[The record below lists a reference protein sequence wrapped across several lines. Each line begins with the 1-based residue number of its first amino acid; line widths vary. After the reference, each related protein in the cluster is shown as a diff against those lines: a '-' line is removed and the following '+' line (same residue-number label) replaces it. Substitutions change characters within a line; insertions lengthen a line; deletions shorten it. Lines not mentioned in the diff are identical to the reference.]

1 MACRTWFC
9 LLALGLAD
17 ASSACDSRGG
27 HFMQED
33 WPFCV
38 DLVPGILMCYGVSGD
53 FLKLGLSVSPEL
65 NAGWSALAF
74 GCNGGMKGAQQ
85 FVVRKVEGRFIAE
98 ERYAETFATPQL
110 QPVQEVQ
117 LIFAS
122 EQSGHIEW
130 GTLLPRK
137 SCAEGERY
145 AIEDVVVMQWAIA
158 KVAILRIRGIE
169 QNVGHLDCEHFATVQ
184 TQIGD
189 LGRGEQ
195 IHRKTAFASVKEK
208 VVACPGVFDLKQLA
222 PAGLDMDV
230 KNHVAAVFREE
241 DSSSL
246 PYTVHHVILLWC
258 EEGLHAHLEIME
270 QLMMPPGCTI
280 WAGLGP
286 GGRGWQTHTGP
297 YSTWRL
303 RDSSGLSFLLA
314 DRLRPHDAG
323 LLTVIGAGPW
333 SGSLGLPDLPPGRA
347 HYTAPQVLA
356 PSSCTREWNAEELT
370 VFSVYHHAH
379 SLSINMSL
387 EVVRGSQKVGS
398 VRQENRFDFDSQA
411 FEMTSGSMKLRRGDE
426 LLLTCNEKNMSRT
439 SPTKWGD
446 LFDDEMC
453 VISMTVYPAQVMSQV
468 WFAEEGLVWCDGAS
482 HVWHNYSVSKIPL
495 LSSPRCIARG
505 SLISSEAIIGP
516 A

>member
-130 GTLLPRK
+130 GILLPRK

-145 AIEDVVVMQWAIA
+145 AIEDVLVMQWAIGA
-158 KVAILRIRGIE
+158 GHDFFFHTRKGSFSVDLLSAPKVPELSLHSGKMLTVRMPNILL
-169 QNVGHLDCEHFATVQ
+169 NAT
-184 TQIGD
+184 TSSRDRYFCG
-189 LGRGEQ
+189 
-195 IHRKTAFASVKEK
+195 F
-208 VVACPGVFDLKQLA
+208 FDLKQLA

-230 KNHVAAVFREE
+230 KNHVAAFFPEG
-241 DSSSL
+241 DSTFL
-246 PYTVHHVILLWC
+246 PYMVHHVILLWC
-258 EEGLHAHLEIME
+258 EEGLYTHHQIIEE
-270 QLMMPPGCTI
+270 CMMPPGCTI

-286 GGRGWQTHTGP
+286 GSRGLQLP
-297 YSTWRL
+297 
-303 RDSSGLSFLLA
+303 A
-314 DRLRPHDAG
+314 EAG
-323 LLTVIGAGPW
+323 FPFGG
-333 SGSLGLPDLPPGRA
+333 PGRTLFTIRA
-347 HYTAPQVLA
+347 SSALLQPVL
-356 PSSCTREWNAEELT
+356 
-370 VFSVYHHAH
+370 
-379 SLSINMSL
+379 NM
-387 EVVRGSQKVGS
+387 
-398 VRQENRFDFDSQA
+398 
-411 FEMTSGSMKLRRGDE
+411 
-426 LLLTCNEKNMSRT
+426 
-439 SPTKWGD
+439 
-446 LFDDEMC
+446 
-453 VISMTVYPAQVMSQV
+453 
-468 WFAEEGLVWCDGAS
+468 GAS
-482 HVWHNYSVSKIPL
+482 GQQWLEFLP
-495 LSSPRCIARG
+495 G
-505 SLISSEAIIGP
+505 
-516 A
+516 

>member
-1 MACRTWFC
+1 
-9 LLALGLAD
+9 
-17 ASSACDSRGG
+17 
-27 HFMQED
+27 
-33 WPFCV
+33 
-38 DLVPGILMCYGVSGD
+38 
-53 FLKLGLSVSPEL
+53 
-65 NAGWSALAF
+65 
-74 GCNGGMKGAQQ
+74 
-85 FVVRKVEGRFIAE
+85 
-98 ERYAETFATPQL
+98 
-110 QPVQEVQ
+110 
-117 LIFAS
+117 
-122 EQSGHIEW
+122 
-130 GTLLPRK
+130 
-137 SCAEGERY
+137 
-145 AIEDVVVMQWAIA
+145 MQWAIVA
-158 KVAILRIRGIE
+158 GHDFFFHTRKGSFSVNLLSAPKVPDLSLHSGKMLTVKMPNILL
-169 QNVGHLDCEHFATVQ
+169 NATNSK
-184 TQIGD
+184 D
-189 LGRGEQ
+189 RY
-195 IHRKTAFASVKEK
+195 F
-208 VVACPGVFDLKQLA
+208 CGVFDLKQLA
-222 PAGLDMDV
+222 PTGLDMDV

-246 PYTVHHVILLWC
+246 PYMVHHVILLWC

-286 GGRGWQTHTGP
+286 GGRGWQLPAEAGLPFGGP
-297 YSTWRL
+297 GRTLLGLQVHHYSPSSTWGL

-356 PSSCTREWNAEELT
+356 PFSCTREWNAEELT

-379 SLSINMSL
+379 SLSISMSL

-398 VRQENRFDFDSQA
+398 VRQEKRFDFDSQA

-426 LLLTCNEKNMSRT
+426 LLLTCNEKKMSRT

-482 HVWHNYSVSKIPL
+482 HLWHNYSVSKISL
-495 LSSPRCIARG
+495 LSSPPCMARG
-505 SLISSEAIIGP
+505 SLISSEALDLLDALAVNKTSLPPKFPKQLSQALSVASAVPVSLLLMTGLSLMLSP
-516 A
+516 NPGAFDM